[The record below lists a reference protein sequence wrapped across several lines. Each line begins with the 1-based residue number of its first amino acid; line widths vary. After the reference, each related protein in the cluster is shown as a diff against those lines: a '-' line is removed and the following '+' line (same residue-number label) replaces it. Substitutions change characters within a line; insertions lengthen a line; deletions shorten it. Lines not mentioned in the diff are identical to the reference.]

1 MKQDATLQSDKDV
14 AKELF
19 TLIKQ
24 DTNEVVNSSRTN
36 DFKILRGDSCLTKE
50 KFEMMNLPENLL
62 KSIYAA
68 GYDKPSKIQQAAIP
82 HIQNE
87 FDLAFQS
94 QSGTGKTV
102 AFTVGML
109 CKIKQGCGPQAV
121 ILSPTRE
128 LNTQIYNEIKKFTDF
143 LKIKCY
149 LALVDR
155 KLENID
161 HEIILGSPGSIL
173 TLFIRKKINPDNI
186 KIMVLDE
193 TDVLLDKS
201 TMGAQSFRL
210 LKILEK
216 TQKIYISATYNEDV
230 NRVIEAYSP
239 KCTLLLE
246 DKNTKP
252 DQIRLYHLDIE
263 FRNRLNALKII
274 YEVLTV
280 AQVIVFV
287 NTKKTVKYLQQVLEE
302 DLNSVSI
309 LHGDLTVEER
319 DLAVENFKTSKSKIL
334 ITTDVFS
341 RGMDI
346 PQVNL
351 IINYELPYFKDKMQV
366 DTYTHRIGRSGR
378 FGRVGFVI
386 DMICGEIQ
394 LKEYILCQEA
404 LASIS
409 KKFTVDALIEACD
422 N

>member
-1 MKQDATLQSDKDV
+1 M
-14 AKELF
+14 
-19 TLIKQ
+19 
-24 DTNEVVNSSRTN
+24 
-36 DFKILRGDSCLTKE
+36 
-50 KFEMMNLPENLL
+50 
-62 KSIYAA
+62 
-68 GYDKPSKIQQAAIP
+68 
-82 HIQNE
+82 
-87 FDLAFQS
+87 
-94 QSGTGKTV
+94 
-102 AFTVGML
+102 
-109 CKIKQGCGPQAV
+109 
-121 ILSPTRE
+121 
-128 LNTQIYNEIKKFTDF
+128 
-143 LKIKCY
+143 
-149 LALVDR
+149 VDR

-161 HEIILGSPGSIL
+161 HEIILGSPGSIF

-366 DTYTHRIGRSGR
+366 
-378 FGRVGFVI
+378 
-386 DMICGEIQ
+386 
-394 LKEYILCQEA
+394 KEYILCQEA